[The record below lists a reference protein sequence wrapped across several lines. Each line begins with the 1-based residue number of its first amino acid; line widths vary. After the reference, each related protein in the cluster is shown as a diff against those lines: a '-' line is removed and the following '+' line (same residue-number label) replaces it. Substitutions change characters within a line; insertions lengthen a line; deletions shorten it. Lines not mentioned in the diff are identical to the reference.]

1 VLAAVIANVGF
12 AAWLAVRRS
21 REAARVRQ
29 EQVAAALG
37 ESRVA
42 VSRQVLDT
50 LCRLTGSHFVVWD
63 TSRGGPGLSTLPPQ
77 AIDVPA
83 LAALVARGGGTA
95 TVAGESVE
103 VGLVRSTGVRP
114 ERVVVLT
121 PVQSVW
127 ATTLQSIWPVLAVGA
142 GTLAVLVP
150 LGVAATTR
158 LGRQIGMVERHVARI
173 AGGDFG
179 ATLPRPR
186 WCGWPRVSIP

>member
-1 VLAAVIANVGF
+1 MRSPRRAAVPLAQQLVLPTVGLVLAAVIANVGF

-50 LCRLTGSHFVVWD
+50 LSRLTGSHFVVWD

-77 AIDVPA
+77 AIDAPA

-95 TVAGESVE
+95 TVAGESME

-121 PVQSVW
+121 PVQ
-127 ATTLQSIWPVLAVGA
+127 AV
-142 GTLAVLVP
+142 
-150 LGVAATTR
+150 
-158 LGRQIGMVERHVARI
+158 
-173 AGGDFG
+173 
-179 ATLPRPR
+179 
-186 WCGWPRVSIP
+186 